1 MLSITRKQ
9 IEAANAKLR
18 NGFRL
23 DIQHYVIRQEAAVM
37 KKIEVTRFSG
47 SAMLD
52 TFINHLSCFGFSLVS
67 CDGVVAV
74 LENEDCRKYLV
85 SWDIAEY
92 YSKAQIET
100 LSRKIKEV

>member
-1 MLSITRKQ
+1 
-9 IEAANAKLR
+9 
-18 NGFRL
+18 
-23 DIQHYVIRQEAAVM
+23 M
-37 KKIEVTRFSG
+37 KKKTEIARFSG

-52 TFINHLSCFGFSLVS
+52 TFINHLSRFGFSIVS

-74 LENEDCRKYLV
+74 LENGDCRKFLV

-100 LSRKIKEV
+100 LNRKIKEV